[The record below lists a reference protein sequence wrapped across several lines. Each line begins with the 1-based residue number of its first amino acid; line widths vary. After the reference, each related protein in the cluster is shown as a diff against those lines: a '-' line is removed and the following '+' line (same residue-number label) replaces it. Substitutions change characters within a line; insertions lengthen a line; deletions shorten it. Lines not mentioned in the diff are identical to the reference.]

1 MTVFIE
7 PDLATLAKKGAAIF
21 SRIASESVVVRGAF
35 AVALSGGSTPRPMH
49 RMLCEEP
56 YLSEIPWARTNLFW
70 VDERCVPVH
79 HPASNYGA
87 ATVDFLRSVPIPETQ
102 VHPMPVHLS
111 PEQGA
116 AAYQEE
122 IVRWFWSHSQKFPV
136 FDLIFLG
143 IGTDGHTASLF
154 PGQNALS
161 EKERLVVPVSGGN
174 PHVDR
179 LTMTFSLI
187 NTAREVV
194 FLVSGREKGEILKSI
209 IQGPPDRFP
218 AQMVRPLR
226 GNLIWLMD
234 REAASQLDA

>member
-7 PDLATLAKKGAAIF
+7 PDLATMAQKGAAIF

-35 AVALSGGSTPRPMH
+35 AVALSGGSTPRPIH

-79 HPASNYGA
+79 HPANNYGA
-87 ATVDFLRSVPIPETQ
+87 ATLDFLGCVPIPKTQ
-102 VHPMPVHLS
+102 VHPMPTHLP
-111 PEQGA
+111 PEEGA
-116 AAYQEE
+116 AAYQKEL
-122 IVRWFWSHSQKFPV
+122 VRWFGSQAHEFPV
-136 FDLIFLG
+136 FDLICLG
-143 IGTDGHTASLF
+143 IGSDGHTASLF
-154 PGQNALS
+154 PGQKALS
-161 EKERLVVPVSGGN
+161 EMERLVVPVRGGN
-174 PHVDR
+174 PEVDR

-187 NTAREVV
+187 NNAREVV
-194 FLVSGREKGEILKSI
+194 FLVSGREKGEILKAI
-209 IQGPPDRFP
+209 IEGPPDRFP

-234 REAASQLDA
+234 REAASHLDS